1 MKHSYVF
8 LFCLMCFFGKS
19 QSDSLVSQTGIA
31 SYYAKKFEGRRC
43 SSGEVFRHD
52 SLTAAHKCLKYGTL
66 VKVRNTKNDS
76 VIIVRINDRLPKSS
90 KRCIDLTRKGAKQLN
105 FILQGLTPVTLIV
118 LNDSLSC
125 LNKP

>member
-1 MKHSYVF
+1 MKKIVF
-8 LFCLMCFFGKS
+8 LLFCFSCFCAKS
-19 QSDSLVSQTGIA
+19 QADSIISEKGIA

-66 VKVRNTKNDS
+66 VKVHNTKNDS

-105 FILQGLTPVTLIV
+105 FILQGLTPVTLTV

-125 LNKP
+125 LKKP